1 MHACVLLLACI
12 ISTCCMLFNRD
23 GAQSGVVG
31 LLAVWQVGLVPAPVT
46 DWSQAQT
53 AEHAGALA
61 STNLPTA
68 LI

>member
-1 MHACVLLLACI
+1 
-12 ISTCCMLFNRD
+12 MLFNRD

-31 LLAVWQVGLVPAPVT
+31 LLAVLQVGLVPAPVT

-61 STNLPTA
+61 SINLPTA